1 LLFHSRALPA
11 ENITSSRPVI
21 QKEEKKLAV
30 LASRPPLESQ
40 FIALAPITADDDESK
55 DTFPCCYQ
63 QANCT
68 VGKLVRPLPP
78 HVKHSSDAIMSSGH
92 IVRCFI
98 TKTY

>member
-40 FIALAPITADDDESK
+40 FIALAPITVTTMKAKIRSHAATSKPIVPLES
-55 DTFPCCYQ
+55 
-63 QANCT
+63 
-68 VGKLVRPLPP
+68 
-78 HVKHSSDAIMSSGH
+78 
-92 IVRCFI
+92 
-98 TKTY
+98 